1 MCAYNLQPDL
11 LGSLGV
17 VVRPNSALQWWVVP
31 DSSPVVS
38 KLSLLIN
45 YLLRKRLGYA
55 RGEDGKARGGKMSS
69 LPSPFF
75 LSVIPFVKE
84 PVLVFH
90 AKY

>member
-17 VVRPNSALQWWVVP
+17 VVLPNSALQWWVVP
-31 DSSPVVS
+31 DSSSVVS

>member
-69 LPSPFF
+69 PFSL
-75 LSVIPFVKE
+75 LSFRHP
-84 PVLVFH
+84 LC
-90 AKY
+90 